1 MTTGAI
7 GEVVSVRN
15 VNDVVRVMTE
25 GEAFEFITQVRAI
38 YGAKWRTFY
47 YQADVIVSRS
57 VVTVEPKQVL
67 EVLDPP

>member
-1 MTTGAI
+1 
-7 GEVVSVRN
+7 
-15 VNDVVRVMTE
+15 MTE